1 VFKHILQS
9 RRGWIELR
17 SFVHMLNGCPE
28 MSQHVP
34 KYVPKCFEMAICH
47 TNVPGSVGQFASIDG
62 PPEWFPDRIPKI
74 FVLLM
79 SRNVPKCP
87 KNTKVSCPK
96 TCPETSQ
103 NVPNIV
109 GMSQNWKRDSASLL
123 CLWFNLSRLMSSNA
137 PHTSQQVLK
146 WSQNKRH
153 RVLRD
158 TSLINLLRMH

>member
-1 VFKHILQS
+1 MSDQWWGCASAGHIYETLFVVS

-34 KYVPKCFEMAICH
+34 KYVPKCFEMAIRH

-123 CLWFNLSRLMSSNA
+123 CL
-137 PHTSQQVLK
+137 
-146 WSQNKRH
+146 
-153 RVLRD
+153 
-158 TSLINLLRMH
+158 

>member
-1 VFKHILQS
+1 MSFESCDSKLRVIGRLDVTAPRSRPHQTPTLHS
-9 RRGWIELR
+9 RRGWIELW

-34 KYVPKCFEMAICH
+34 KYVPKCFEMAIRH
-47 TNVPGSVGQFASIDG
+47 TNVPGLVGQFASIDG
-62 PPEWFPDRIPKI
+62 PPEWFPDWILEI

-87 KNTKVSCPK
+87 KNTKVS
-96 TCPETSQ
+96 CPETSQ

-123 CLWFNLSRLMSSNA
+123 CL
-137 PHTSQQVLK
+137 
-146 WSQNKRH
+146 
-153 RVLRD
+153 
-158 TSLINLLRMH
+158 

>member
-1 VFKHILQS
+1 MKKYNTKVGSHTHTYT

-34 KYVPKCFEMAICH
+34 KYVPKCFEMAIRH

-79 SRNVPKCP
+79 SKNVPKIQKSPKLVPKCP
-87 KNTKVSCPK
+87 KMSQTLLECPK
-96 TCPETSQ
+96 TGKGT
-103 NVPNIV
+103 
-109 GMSQNWKRDSASLL
+109 
-123 CLWFNLSRLMSSNA
+123 
-137 PHTSQQVLK
+137 
-146 WSQNKRH
+146 
-153 RVLRD
+153 VLRYCAR
-158 TSLINLLRMH
+158 L